1 MNTEAKILLGLALA
15 AVGGVAVYA
24 LTSKPAAKSSP
35 ASNGGGTAQGDAD
48 ALAPLYSPSSTYGTA
63 QGDADALA
71 PLYSPS
77 STYTPPR
84 APKNWT
90 VELTAEGSE
99 LSGAIVGDTITVNTP
114 HGEPITRI
122 QAATAGVII
131 APLTPPSGASM
142 ALLTII
148 GTEATS
154 VDIDWGFGTITSP
167 TVTSTLDL
175 LGQGDAN
182 NRSALTRRV

>member
-1 MNTEAKILLGLALA
+1 MNTETKVLLGLALA

-35 ASNGGGTAQGDAD
+35 ASNGG
-48 ALAPLYSPSSTYGTA
+48 GTA

-182 NRSALTRRV
+182 NGSAFTRRV